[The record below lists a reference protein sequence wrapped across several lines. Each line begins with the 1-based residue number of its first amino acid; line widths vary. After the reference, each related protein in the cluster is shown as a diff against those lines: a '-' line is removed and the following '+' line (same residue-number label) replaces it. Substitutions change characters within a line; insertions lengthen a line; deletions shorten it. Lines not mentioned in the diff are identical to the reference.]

1 MAPLQSLPRSVRVLL
16 AVGVV
21 AVAVAAM
28 YGTATRN
35 PTLSSL
41 WTLVYATLFFVWG
54 VRLWEGRGDGSTL
67 RVVGAGALFVAAVVW
82 TLEFV
87 GLFRSGAVGGVV
99 DVVTLLAVVLGVGAY
114 LKLESL
120 GRTE

>member
-1 MAPLQSLPRSVRVLL
+1 MAALQSLPRSVRVLL

-21 AVAVAAM
+21 VVAVAAM

-35 PTLSSL
+35 AALSSL

-54 VRLWEGRGDGSTL
+54 VRLWEGRGDGSAL
-67 RVVGAGALFVAAVVW
+67 RVVGAGALFVAAFVW

-87 GLFRSGAVGGVV
+87 GLFQRGAAGAVV

-114 LKLESL
+114 LKLESF
-120 GRTE
+120 GGSE

>member
-1 MAPLQSLPRSVRVLL
+1 MAALQSLPRSVRVVL

-35 PTLSSL
+35 AALSSL
-41 WTLVYATLFFVWG
+41 WTLVYATLFFIWG

-67 RVVGAGALFVAAVVW
+67 RVVGSVALFVAAAIW
-82 TLEFV
+82 LFEFV
-87 GLFRSGAVGGVV
+87 GLSQIRGVAAVV
-99 DVVTLLAVVLGVGAY
+99 DAVTLLAVVVGVGAY
-114 LKLESL
+114 LKLESF
-120 GRTE
+120 GGGE